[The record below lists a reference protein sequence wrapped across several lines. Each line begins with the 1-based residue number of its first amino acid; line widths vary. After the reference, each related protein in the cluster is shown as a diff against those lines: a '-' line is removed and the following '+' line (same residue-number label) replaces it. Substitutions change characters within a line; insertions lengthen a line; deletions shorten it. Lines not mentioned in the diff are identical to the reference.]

1 VAAKAG
7 EPKITSQKGTIS
19 MGDLSPT
26 QYTITFSLSGTG
38 KNTNSS
44 VKVNNLYQYGYD
56 NGKA

>member
-1 VAAKAG
+1 
-7 EPKITSQKGTIS
+7 